1 MNMMADECVDRQIVA
16 RLRREGHEVLYVAEM
31 DPGIPDE
38 TILER
43 ANQNNALLLTTDKD
57 YGELIFRQNRISAG
71 VLLLRLAGLSQI
83 EKARIVS
90 SIIRDHSNEL
100 SVFTVASRKSTYS
113 QKDMIFV
120 Q

>member
-1 MNMMADECVDRQIVA
+1 MNLMADECVDRQIVA

-100 SVFTVASRKSTYS
+100 SQSFTVASPGRVRIRKR
-113 QKDMIFV
+113 I
-120 Q
+120 

>member
-1 MNMMADECVDRQIVA
+1 MNVLTDKIVA
-16 RLRREGHEVLYVAEM
+16 RLRREGHEVLYVADM

-100 SVFTVASRKSTYS
+100 SQSFTVASPGRIRIRK
-113 QKDMIFV
+113 KI
-120 Q
+120 